1 MLNKKQKR
9 RLYRIHRNLSK
20 AGNTVKARSRT
31 VIKRATD
38 VSDKENELI
47 SELISFGYAVSNPMF
62 E

>member
-1 MLNKKQKR
+1 
-9 RLYRIHRNLSK
+9 
-20 AGNTVKARSRT
+20 VKARSRT

-47 SELISFGYAVSNPMF
+47 SELISFGYAVSNPRF